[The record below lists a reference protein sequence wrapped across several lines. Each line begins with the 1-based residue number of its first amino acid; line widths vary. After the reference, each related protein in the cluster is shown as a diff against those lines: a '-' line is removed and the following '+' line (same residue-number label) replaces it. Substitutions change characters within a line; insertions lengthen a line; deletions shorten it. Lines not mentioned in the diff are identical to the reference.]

1 MRHHTQMGSNRTGIG
16 MAPRLGPE
24 MVEGAEQRGS
34 TPAGDGH
41 GIQHIHRAY
50 IEDSEP
56 LGSVPPPSS
65 LKGAAATGLQALKG
79 NKPTVF
85 LNKLGE
91 RLAFERT
98 GTRLYE
104 AMLDKLDADGS
115 WEGGPTRE
123 QLQAFHDEE
132 LGHFRMVKEA
142 IESLGG
148 DPTVMTPAADVAGV
162 ASEGVLKVVTDPR
175 VSLAESMEGILT
187 AELVDHDG
195 WETLIRLTETLGE
208 DALTRR
214 FKTALQEEDRHLTTV
229 RKWLHGHAEAEAQG
243 ELSSKGA

>member
-1 MRHHTQMGSNRTGIG
+1 MRHSTQMGSNRTGIG
-16 MAPRLGPE
+16 MAPRQGPE
-24 MVEGAEQRGS
+24 MIEGAEQRGG

-56 LGSVPPPSS
+56 LGTVPPPSS
-65 LKGAAATGLQALKG
+65 LKGAASTGMQALKG
-79 NKPTVF
+79 NKPAVF

-104 AMLDKLDADGS
+104 ALLDKLDADGS
-115 WEGGPTRE
+115 WNGGPTRE
-123 QLQAFHDEE
+123 ELQRFHDEE
-132 LGHFRMVKEA
+132 LKHFHLVKDTL
-142 IESLGG
+142 ESLGA

-175 VSLAESMEGILT
+175 TSLAESLEGILT

-195 WETLIRLTETLGE
+195 WEMLIRLTESMGQDE
-208 DALTRR
+208 IAQKFKGAL
-214 FKTALQEEDRHLTTV
+214 EEENVHLAAVRHWLTS
-229 RKWLHGHAEAEAQG
+229 HSDAEAKR
-243 ELSSKGA
+243 ELSREGA